1 LAWYDSLLRSKDD
14 GKEDT
19 MSTPEKVVAWV
30 VFRMTLHGKRTGVNA
45 VCEQREWDEM
55 EARQP
60 GYHTLVRAGIAN
72 EGEAE
77 RLARG
82 TAGDQLSSRARR
94 L

>member
-1 LAWYDSLLRSKDD
+1 MPK
-14 GKEDT
+14 
-19 MSTPEKVVAWV
+19 PEKVVAWV
-30 VFRMTLHGKRTGVNA
+30 VYRMTLHGRPTGVNA
-45 VCEQREWDEM
+45 VCQQGEWDEM
-55 EARQP
+55 EAKQP
-60 GYHTLVRAGIAN
+60 GYHTLIQAGIAN